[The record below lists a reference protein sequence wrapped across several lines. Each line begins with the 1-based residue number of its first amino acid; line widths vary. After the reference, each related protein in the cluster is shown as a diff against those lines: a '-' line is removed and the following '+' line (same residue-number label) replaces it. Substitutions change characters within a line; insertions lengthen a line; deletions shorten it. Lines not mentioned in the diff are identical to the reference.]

1 MISEMEM
8 LSAKEKLSNSEK
20 KRMVEIVEELNGKM
34 TGLNLVYDD
43 QKIFY
48 LKCLEQFD
56 NKLMPIML

>member
-1 MISEMEM
+1 
-8 LSAKEKLSNSEK
+8 
-20 KRMVEIVEELNGKM
+20 MVEIVEELNGKM